1 MALARPRMVAVGSL
15 LILILGVLTVMRTP
29 TDVFPTINVP
39 VVNVIWSYGGLAP
52 EEMAQRVTNMSERSL
67 MTTVDNL
74 DHVES
79 QSLPGVCLIKVYLR
93 PGTNIGVAIAQITS
107 ISATIVR
114 AMPQGSTPPII
125 LQSNAS
131 NVPVMQLAMTSP
143 TLTAAQINDLAGQ
156 TVRPF
161 LTVIPGIQ
169 VSPPFGGVPR
179 VVQVDLIPKQLY
191 AKGISPVDV
200 TTALSAQNLILPAGT
215 AKMGGREYFVRL
227 NNSFTNVDAL
237 NDVPI
242 KMVNGAI
249 VYVRDVAQV
258 RDGYGNQINEVNA
271 NGHPAVLLTIFK
283 TSSASTLEVVNRV
296 RAALPAI
303 EDTLPPGVQLSIL
316 QDQSIFVRA
325 AVLDVV
331 QEGVIAACLTGLMI
345 LLFLGSWR
353 STLIVFFSIPLAI
366 FSSILIMG
374 IFGETLNTLTLGGL
388 ALAVGILVDDATV
401 EIENTTRILALD
413 NGRSLKSAILES
425 AHEVALPT
433 LASTLSICIVFV
445 PVAFLTGVAQSLF
458 LPLAV
463 AVIFAMLP
471 SYLLSRT
478 LVTTLMNLLIG
489 PEMPLHRPNNAEY
502 REVAPKMM
510 RGILWRIHEAIEH
523 ALERVRESHL
533 VALEWALEHRKAV
546 LAIFVLFVAVS
557 GLLVGSI
564 GADFFPTVDSGAFRL
579 HVRAPAG
586 TRLEETT
593 QIFSQIEA
601 TIREVV
607 PPSEVKLILDNIGT
621 PGALNLAF
629 STSGTIGSADGEIN
643 VSLAE
648 RHHPTAGYVRRLRT
662 LLAKRFP
669 NETFFFAPA
678 DIETQILNFGISAP
692 VDVMVM
698 GPFAN
703 QQKNYEIAQSIARD
717 AKSVP
722 GAVDVYIQQVVANP
736 EIRLDIDRTRA
747 EQVGLTQQNVA
758 SSVLVSLSSSSLTAP
773 TYYVDPKNGVQYTVS
788 AQTPQR
794 DINSLPTLLSTP
806 VTGPN
811 AVAPQLLYNLAT
823 VHRDTT
829 PAVFNHYNLMP
840 SFDVYIS
847 ADRRDL
853 GGVAG
858 DVDKI
863 VARYQKRLPRGSRI
877 QILGQATTMQSSFV
891 GLGGG
896 LVFAILL
903 VYLLL
908 TVNFESFI
916 DPVVI
921 LAASPS
927 ALCGIVW
934 TLFATGTTFNVPS
947 LMGSIMCIGVATANS
962 ILLVTFA
969 NDLRKAG
976 RNAHE
981 AALEAGQTRLRPVLM
996 TALAMII
1003 GMLPM
1008 SLALGVGGEQNAPL
1022 GRAVIGG
1029 LIVATF
1035 STLLFV
1041 PVVYSVLRVK
1051 SPVPEP
1057 EEDAEDDMD
1066 PHQYDIGSAPPLVHL
1081 DEHGHL
1087 ITHNGPQPAANG
1099 TATSNGHAAGDAAAP
1114 KRKDTVDG

>member
-1 MALARPRMVAVGSL
+1 MWIVRLALARPRFVAVMSL
-15 LILILGVLTVMRTP
+15 LILLLGTLTILRTP
-29 TDVFPTINVP
+29 TDVFPVINVP

-52 EEMAQRVTNMSERSL
+52 EEMAQRVTNMSERSM

-74 DHVES
+74 DHIES

-93 PGTNIGVAIAQITS
+93 PGTNIALAIAQVTS
-107 ISATIVR
+107 ISTTIVR
-114 AMPQGSTPPII
+114 AMPQGSTPPIV
-125 LQSNAS
+125 LQGNAS
-131 NVPVMQLAMTSP
+131 NVPVLQLAMTSE
-143 TLTAAQINDLAGQ
+143 TLTAAQINDLASQG
-156 TVRPF
+156 VRPL

-179 VVQVDLIPKQLY
+179 VVQVDLIPSALY
-191 AKGISPVDV
+191 AKGISPPDV

-215 AKMGGREYFVRL
+215 AKMGSREYFVRL
-227 NNSFTNVDAL
+227 NNTFSNVDSL

-242 KMVNGAI
+242 KIVNGAM

-283 TSSASTLEVVNRV
+283 TSSASTLDVVKQV
-296 RAALPAI
+296 KAALPAI
-303 EDTLPPGVQLSIL
+303 EETLPPGVNISIL

-325 AVLDVV
+325 AIFDVV
-331 QEGVIAACLTGLMI
+331 QEGVIAAFLTGLMI

-366 FSSILIMG
+366 FFSILILG
-374 IFGETLNTLTLGGL
+374 IFGQTLNTLTLGGL

-458 LPLAV
+458 LPLAM

-478 LVTTLMNLLIG
+478 LVTTLMHLLIG

-502 REVAPKMM
+502 IESAPKMM
-510 RGILWRIHEAIEH
+510 RSPLWRLHEMVEH
-523 ALERVRESHL
+523 GLERLKEQHL
-533 VALEWALEHRKAV
+533 VALEWALAHRKST
-546 LAIFVLFVAVS
+546 LALFVGFACLS
-557 GLLVGSI
+557 GLLFPFI
-564 GADFFPTVDSGAFRL
+564 GTDFFPSVDSGEFRL

-586 TRLEETT
+586 TRLEETVGV
-593 QIFSQIEA
+593 F
-601 TIREVV
+601 
-607 PPSEVKLILDNIGT
+607 SEVEAEIRKVIPASELKLVLDNIGT

-643 VSLAE
+643 VSLADH
-648 RHHPTAGYVRRLRT
+648 HHPTADYVRKLRAV
-662 LLAKRFP
+662 LKEKFP
-669 NETFFFAPA
+669 DETFYFAPA
-678 DIETQILNFGISAP
+678 DIETQILNFGTAAP
-692 VDVMVM
+692 IDVLVL
-698 GPFAN
+698 GPYSN
-703 QQKNYEIAQSIARD
+703 QRTNYAIAQSIAKD
-717 AKSVP
+717 ARSVP
-722 GAVDVYIQQVVANP
+722 GAVDVFIQQVVDNP
-736 EIRLDIDRTRA
+736 EIRLDVDRIRA

-773 TYYVDPKNGVQYTVS
+773 TYYIDPKNGVQYIVS

-794 DINSLPTLLSTP
+794 TIDSIQSLLSTP

-811 AVAPQLLYNLAT
+811 STHPQLLYNLAT

-829 PAVFNHYNLMP
+829 PAVINHYNTLP
-840 SFDVYIS
+840 SYDVYVS
-847 ADRRDL
+847 ADQRDL
-853 GGVAG
+853 GGVASG
-858 DVDKI
+858 VRAIMAK
-863 VARYQKRLPRGSRI
+863 YGKHLPRGTRL
-877 QILGQATTMQSSFV
+877 QMVGQATTMQTSFV
-891 GLGGG
+891 GLAGG

-908 TVNFESFI
+908 TVNFESFV

-927 ALCGIVW
+927 ALCGILW
-934 TLFATGTTFNVPS
+934 TLFVTRTTFNVPS
-947 LMGSIMCIGVATANS
+947 LMGAIMCIGVATANS

-969 NDLRKAG
+969 NDLRQAG
-976 RNAHE
+976 RTAQD

-1008 SLALGVGGEQNAPL
+1008 SLALGQGGEQNAPL

-1041 PVVYSVLRVK
+1041 PVVYSFLRARDLA
-1051 SPVPEP
+1051 PPEA
-1057 EEDAEDDMD
+1057 EEAKEEH
-1066 PHQYDIGSAPPLVHL
+1066 PGNYDIGGASPIGHARANAATGGAATSSEPGAAPH
-1081 DEHGHL
+1081 
-1087 ITHNGPQPAANG
+1087 PAADG
-1099 TATSNGHAAGDAAAP
+1099 LSEP
-1114 KRKDTVDG
+1114 KG